1 MTKNEIIPLAPT
13 RREVLP
19 QVVRTD
25 WPEDDAKW
33 RHLSR
38 TRSLPTAVNCC
49 AHALAMRMHAKVNAG
64 NCDSQSGASARRL
77 ALSDEAVNAPSAASI
92 PAAKA
97 DACRNIEP
105 AAYPFVH
112 RETRDLGAVRQP
124 KQCFMTSPVC
134 STSRSGMRL
143 KQGGLP

>member
-1 MTKNEIIPLAPT
+1 MTKNEIIRLAPA

-19 QVVRTD
+19 QAVRTD
-25 WPEDDAKW
+25 WPEDGTKW

-38 TRSLPTAVNCC
+38 TRSLPTAVNRC
-49 AHALAMRMHAKVNAG
+49 AHALAMRINAKVNAG
-64 NCDSQSGASARRL
+64 NCDSQSGASARRI

-97 DACRNIEP
+97 KACRNTEP
-105 AAYPFVH
+105 AAYMFVR
-112 RETRDLGAVRQP
+112 REPRELGTVRQP

-134 STSRSGMRL
+134 ATSRSGMRL